1 MTDQQLL
8 QIARAAASTNMEGL
22 KEAASGLNRLR
33 DVCHGAAVAAKWH
46 DKPREDGTFIA
57 LMHSELSEALE
68 GLRRDSMDDKLP
80 HRKAV
85 EVELADT
92 IIRIMDFAGL
102 KGLDIE
108 GAVVEKVLY
117 NQVRE
122 DHRPEVR
129 AAEGGKR
136 F

>member
-1 MTDQQLL
+1 
-8 QIARAAASTNMEGL
+8 MEGL

-33 DVCHGAAVAAKWH
+33 DICHGAAIAAKWH
-46 DKPREDGTFIA
+46 DSPREDGTFIA

-68 GLRRDSMDDKLP
+68 GLRRDLMDDKLP

-108 GAVVEKVLY
+108 GAVIEKILY